1 MANPTIERKQHT
13 IDASGRS
20 LGRLASDIAVLLRGK
35 HKPSF
40 QPHVDGGDFVEV
52 DNVDLLRVTGQK
64 ETDKMYYR
72 HSEYP
77 GGLKA
82 VSYKSRIAS
91 ENGFENVLSDAVFNM
106 LPNNRLRQ
114 HMMKR
119 LTFKRSK

>member
-1 MANPTIERKQHT
+1 MANPTIQRENHK
-13 IDASGRS
+13 IDATGKS

-40 QPHVDGGDFVEV
+40 QPHIDGGDFVEV
-52 DNVDLLRVTGQK
+52 ENVDLLRVTGKK

-77 GGLKA
+77 GGLKTA
-82 VSYKSRIAS
+82 TFKQRVSA
-91 ENGFENVLSDAVFNM
+91 ENGFEDVLSDAVFNM

-119 LTFKRSK
+119 LTFKRS